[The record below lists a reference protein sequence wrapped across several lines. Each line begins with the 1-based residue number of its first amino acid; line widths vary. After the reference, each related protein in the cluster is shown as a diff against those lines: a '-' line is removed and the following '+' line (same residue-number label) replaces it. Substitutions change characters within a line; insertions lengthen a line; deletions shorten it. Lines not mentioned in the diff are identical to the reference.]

1 VIDVFFHKRKDAE
14 AFANSHKYA
23 LVYR

>member
-1 VIDVFFHKRKDAE
+1 VIDVFFHSRKDAE